1 LEEKADYI
9 PPFST
14 VDTSKPKKKKKKK
27 KKKDTDPAQ
36 DRTLPASDVLSAL
49 ENQYENIGD
58 VSCSESDGSDGLGR
72 SVDIYTKV
80 IEDTDENELKSK
92 YRKNPQFSSE
102 INAYFSTM
110 SEEERARMILELAT
124 ETIDEKIETVQE
136 QGVSNGSRREEKNM
150 DLLPED
156 TTVIYKNANSNYNGL
171 YSDDVKLMT
180 QKSGENIVPLRTLEG
195 RSEVMSDITLHA
207 PHQQNNNISHG
218 DGRGHESRGA
228 TNHARNDLIL
238 PDESF
243 PDEFNAT
250 TTQLLVKRK
259 H

>member
-1 LEEKADYI
+1 
-9 PPFST
+9 
-14 VDTSKPKKKKKKK
+14 
-27 KKKDTDPAQ
+27 
-36 DRTLPASDVLSAL
+36 
-49 ENQYENIGD
+49 
-58 VSCSESDGSDGLGR
+58 
-72 SVDIYTKV
+72 
-80 IEDTDENELKSK
+80 
-92 YRKNPQFSSE
+92 
-102 INAYFSTM
+102 M